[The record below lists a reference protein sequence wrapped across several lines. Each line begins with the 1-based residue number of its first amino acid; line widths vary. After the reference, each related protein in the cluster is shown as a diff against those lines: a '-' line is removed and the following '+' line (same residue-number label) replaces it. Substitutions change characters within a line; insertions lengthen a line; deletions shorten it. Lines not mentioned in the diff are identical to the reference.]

1 MFHKGGQKAERKT
14 NPCSERREIVP
25 RKNDRGSGCGKI
37 KVKITRAGEAGT
49 CARRKDKRLTKKE
62 EKMYGAETK
71 RITMI
76 QTPDSYVG
84 KIVGGRKL
92 NNASLALASAAY
104 SFTKCGGYGEKF
116 VDMVKTL
123 GFGRTSLFSAAKFLQ
138 ENNFITRNERGGFEV
153 TDPEAAGKGYDE
165 KDFELRDTPFLF
177 FDKQTGKSV
186 TRKMSAT
193 EFNVLSRIRRHNFNE
208 KTSCFKGSYASMVH
222 TMAYSEPTLR
232 RAISALIGAG
242 LIVISEKRRIAH
254 YNELTI
260 KVSEKLIRKKKKEHK
275 EAEKAARKQ
284 EKSVKTFIS
293 ADVLNADQRA
303 DRERYYSNL
312 RDLTLRRA
320 ENVHACASKNARFAQ
335 IERELKQLD
344 IEIAKDEVFATG
356 KSAELLARK
365 SALQKERSGLL
376 LKMRIKPEEL
386 EQKAFCER
394 CSDTGFLPNGLM
406 CDCYGLHNET

>member
-1 MFHKGGQKAERKT
+1 
-14 NPCSERREIVP
+14 
-25 RKNDRGSGCGKI
+25 
-37 KVKITRAGEAGT
+37 
-49 CARRKDKRLTKKE
+49 
-62 EKMYGAETK
+62 MYGSETK

-138 ENNFITRNERGGFEV
+138 ENNFITRNARGGFEV
-153 TDPEAAGKGYDE
+153 TDLEAAGKGYDE

-177 FDKQTGKSV
+177 FDKRTGKSEV
-186 TRKMSAT
+186 RKMSAT

-242 LIVISEKRRIAH
+242 LIVISSKRRIAH

-260 KVSEKLIRKKKKEHK
+260 KVSEKLIRKKKKERK
-275 EAEKAARKQ
+275 EVEKAARKQ
-284 EKSVKTFIS
+284 EQSAKPFVS
-293 ADVLNADQRA
+293 ADVQSADVRA
-303 DRERYYSNL
+303 KRERYYSNL
-312 RDLTLRRA
+312 RELSLRRVEDA
-320 ENVHACASKNARFAQ
+320 RARASKNARFAQ
-335 IERELKQLD
+335 IEKELKQLEID
-344 IEIAKDEVFATG
+344 IAKDAVYATG
-356 KSAELLARK
+356 KSVALLARQ
-365 SALQKERSGLL
+365 SALLKERSGLL
-376 LKMRIKPEEL
+376 LKMRIAPEEL
-386 EQKAFCER
+386 EMKHSCER
-394 CSDTGFLPNGLM
+394 CNDTGFLPNGVM
-406 CDCYGLHNET
+406 CDCFGLHNKT

>member
-1 MFHKGGQKAERKT
+1 
-14 NPCSERREIVP
+14 
-25 RKNDRGSGCGKI
+25 
-37 KVKITRAGEAGT
+37 
-49 CARRKDKRLTKKE
+49 
-62 EKMYGAETK
+62 MYGAETK

-138 ENNFITRNERGGFEV
+138 ENNFITRNARGGFEV
-153 TDPEAAGKGYDE
+153 TNPEAVGKGYDE

-177 FDKQTGKSV
+177 YDKQTGKSDV
-186 TRKMSAT
+186 RKMSAT

-260 KVSEKLIRKKKKEHK
+260 KVSEKLIRKKKKERK
-275 EAEKAARKQ
+275 EAEKAAKKQ
-284 EKSVKTFIS
+284 EKSAKAFVS
-293 ADVLNADQRA
+293 VDVLNADNRA
-303 DRERYYSNL
+303 LREIYYSRLQNV
-312 RDLTLRRA
+312 TARRV
-320 ENVHACASKNARFAQ
+320 ENVRAQASKNARFEQ
-335 IERELKQLD
+335 IERELKQLE

-365 SALQKERSGLL
+365 AALQKERSGVL
-376 LKMRIKPEEL
+376 LKMRIKPEDL
-386 EQKAFCER
+386 ERQPFCEK
-394 CSDTGFLPNGLM
+394 CNDTGFLPDGLM
-406 CDCYGLHNET
+406 CDCYGLHKET

>member
-1 MFHKGGQKAERKT
+1 
-14 NPCSERREIVP
+14 
-25 RKNDRGSGCGKI
+25 
-37 KVKITRAGEAGT
+37 
-49 CARRKDKRLTKKE
+49 
-62 EKMYGAETK
+62 MYGSETK

-138 ENNFITRNERGGFEV
+138 ENNFITRNARGGFEV
-153 TDPEAAGKGYDE
+153 TNPEAVGKGYDE
-165 KDFELRDTPFLF
+165 KDFELRDTSFLF
-177 FDKQTGKSV
+177 YDKQTGKSEV
-186 TRKMSAT
+186 RKMSAT

-208 KTSCFKGSYASMVH
+208 KTSCFKGSYSSMVH
-222 TMAYSEPTLR
+222 TMAYSEPTIR

-260 KVSEKLIRKKKKEHK
+260 KVSEKLIRKKKKERK
-275 EAEKAARKQ
+275 EAEKAAKKQ
-284 EKSVKTFIS
+284 EKSAKTFVS
-293 ADVLNADQRA
+293 ADVLNADNRA
-303 DRERYYSNL
+303 LREIYYSRLQNV
-312 RDLTLRRA
+312 TARRV
-320 ENVHACASKNARFAQ
+320 ENVRAQASKNTRFEQ
-335 IERELKQLD
+335 IERELKQLE

-356 KSAELLARK
+356 KSADLLARK
-365 SALQKERSGLL
+365 AALQKERSGVL
-376 LKMRIKPEEL
+376 LKMRIKPEDL
-386 EQKAFCER
+386 ERQPFCER

-406 CDCYGLHNET
+406 CDCYGLHNGT

>member
-1 MFHKGGQKAERKT
+1 
-14 NPCSERREIVP
+14 
-25 RKNDRGSGCGKI
+25 
-37 KVKITRAGEAGT
+37 
-49 CARRKDKRLTKKE
+49 
-62 EKMYGAETK
+62 MYGAETK

-138 ENNFITRNERGGFEV
+138 ENNFITRNARGGFEV
-153 TDPEAAGKGYDE
+153 TNPEAVGKGYDE

-177 FDKQTGKSV
+177 YDKQTGKSEV
-186 TRKMSAT
+186 RKMSAT

-242 LIVISEKRRIAH
+242 LIVISEKRRVAH

-260 KVSEKLIRKKKKEHK
+260 KVSEKLIRKKKKERK
-275 EAEKAARKQ
+275 DAEKAAKKQ
-284 EKSVKTFIS
+284 EKSVKAFVS
-293 ADVLNADQRA
+293 ADVLNADNRA
-303 DRERYYSNL
+303 LREIYYSRLQNV
-312 RDLTLRRA
+312 TARRV
-320 ENVHACASKNARFAQ
+320 ENVRAQASKNTRFEQ
-335 IERELKQLD
+335 IERELKQLE

-365 SALQKERSGLL
+365 AALQKERSGVL
-376 LKMRIKPEEL
+376 LKMRIKPEDL
-386 EQKAFCER
+386 ERQPFCEK
-394 CSDTGFLPNGLM
+394 CNDTGFLPDGLM